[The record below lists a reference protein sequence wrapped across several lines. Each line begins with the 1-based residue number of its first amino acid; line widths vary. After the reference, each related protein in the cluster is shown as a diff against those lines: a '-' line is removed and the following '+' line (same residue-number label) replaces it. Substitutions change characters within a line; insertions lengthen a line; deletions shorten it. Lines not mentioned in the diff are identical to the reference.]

1 MIEEVHRA
9 YLASIIAAAR
19 GDGMITDAEREL
31 IEPTKAA
38 LMIDDVEVPQVTEL
52 PAAGTL

>member
-1 MIEEVHRA
+1 
-9 YLASIIAAAR
+9 
-19 GDGMITDAEREL
+19 MITDAEREL
-31 IEPTKAA
+31 FEPTKAA